1 VTVNRQRI
9 DPTPGW
15 EPFVEKRPGSWWLEI
30 VMLAAFVA
38 CTVLA
43 TFHSPL
49 IDLDIWV
56 RDFADSHRPEWFEL
70 ILDYTNRLGQG
81 GITSSIALALAALVS
96 LRKHTV
102 RPVVAFLF
110 LYALAGF
117 VLLAKLF
124 FPRVY
129 PHFPRPDPGPYADAA
144 QSLIFAAD
152 RSDLGAL
159 GESAVGAYP
168 SGHVVNA
175 FIWYGFLVLLIGP
188 LLAGW
193 QRRVLL
199 LVPVPV
205 VFFSTT
211 YLGYHWLTD
220 SVASLFIG
228 VVIMRV
234 VRRIP
239 WATVALPLWLEPERR
254 YREPVSA
261 ATAP

>member
-9 DPTPGW
+9 DPPGW
-15 EPFVEKRPGSWWLEI
+15 EPFAAKRPGSWWLEI
-30 VMLAAFVA
+30 VMFAALAV
-38 CTVLA
+38 CTSMA
-43 TFHSPL
+43 SFHTPL

-56 RDFADSHRPEWFEL
+56 RDFSDAHRPPWFDTL
-70 ILDYTNRLGQG
+70 LVYTNKLGQG
-81 GITSSIALALAALVS
+81 GIISAIALGLAAL
-96 LRKHTV
+96 LAFRRHTV
-102 RPVVAFLF
+102 RPVLAFLV
-110 LYALAGF
+110 LYGMAGF
-117 VLLAKLF
+117 VLLLKLF

-144 QSLIFAAD
+144 QSLIYAAD

-175 FIWYGFLVLLIGP
+175 IIWYGFVVLLVGAA
-188 LLAGW
+188 LTTW

-199 LVPVPV
+199 SVPV
-205 VFFSTT
+205 VVVSFSTT

-220 SVASLFIG
+220 SLAGVFIG

-234 VRRIP
+234 MRRVP

-254 YREPVSA
+254 YRDPVSA